1 MDPLCVLL
9 SFHIYPLMVVFN
21 LNSCLIFISTH
32 SHPLFLFMK
41 WIRHQHFIHIIK
53 YLSLKDKWFKNMT
66 IVSLIH
72 LNNVSMFSH
81 YSVLSVSVQ
90 IPNISCVTSFNNAL
104 KYLNWFFF
112 FFFSSSDSQSF
123 SLIFPHV
130 SFSFICEINCKNCF

>member
-1 MDPLCVLL
+1 MDPFCLLL
-9 SFHIYPLMVVFN
+9 SFHIYPLIVVFN

-81 YSVLSVSVQ
+81 HPVLSVSVQ
-90 IPNISCVTSFNNAL
+90 IPNISCVTFFINSL
-104 KYLNWFFF
+104 KYLNWFFLF
-112 FFFSSSDSQSF
+112 FFLFRLSIML
-123 SLIFPHV
+123 SLLFPPCLL
-130 SFSFICEINCKNCF
+130 FIHLWNKL